1 MSDIVAAAINDLVRR
16 TSAVPA
22 VASRVI
28 YMATQDELLGRTK
41 ELSIPCVGVLY
52 SGLRLNAGES
62 RREVSHILSCA
73 VVLLGADLCVHDAQS
88 RLPEATVLLQALRDA
103 VRADPANETEIK
115 WVFESETPVELGSA
129 KRPLLG
135 YVQSWNTNVVL
146 WP

>member
-1 MSDIVAAAINDLVRR
+1 MRRVR
-16 TSAVPA
+16 TVQAVQT
-22 VASRVI
+22 RVV
-28 YMATQDELLGRTK
+28 YMYTQDELLDLTR

-52 SGLRLNAGES
+52 GGLNLAGGAL
-62 RREVSHILSCA
+62 RREVAHDLTCA
-73 VVLLGADLCVHDAQS
+73 IVLLGADLCVHDTQS

-103 VRADPANETEIK
+103 VRADPADEFEIK
-115 WVFESETPVELGSA
+115 WVFESEIPVELGSA